1 MAPGTAVCWQP
12 NAYANAIH
20 GIRAGAIRCLP
31 SALLLLLPLFL
42 ALLLVLL
49 PFCPRQPHLQPP
61 TVVATPELL
70 LNTFMD
76 IKRTVLWVVFSLSLL
91 ILWDNWQRHNGN
103 PSMFFPNTTQEVKP
117 AAAGAAGASGASNNA
132 NASAPQSSAPG
143 SPASIVGGDT
153 QAKGEIITITTDVV
167 KVDIDT
173 IGGELRRL
181 ELLKHK
187 DTVDPTTNLVLF
199 NDTPD
204 HTYLADTGLLGG
216 PFPNHKS
223 VFVAQPGVRTLGDG
237 NSVQL
242 VLESEQNGVK
252 LTKTY
257 TFKRGDY
264 NIGLKHTVT
273 NDSGAPIVPSLY
285 LELLRDGNKP
295 GGESHFYRTFTGPT
309 IYTDADKFQKLAFES
324 IGTTKDQ
331 HATKADNG
339 WIALVQHYFV
349 SAIIPPAGVEREI
362 FTRKVADNLYSVGT
376 ILPMG
381 TIAPGA
387 SATMDSALYSG
398 PQESAVLE
406 RTAPGL
412 ELVKDYGWLTII
424 AKPIFWLMTHIHAI
438 VGNWGWTIIL
448 LTMLIK
454 LFFFPLSAAS
464 YRSMAKMKAVAPKM
478 QSIRDRNKGDTQK
491 TNQEM
496 MQLYKTEKINPLG
509 GCLPIVVQ
517 IPVFISLY
525 WVLLASVEMRNAP
538 WLGWIHDLAAPDPF
552 YILPVLMAVSM
563 FIQTRLNPTPPD
575 PIQAKVMMFMPIAFS
590 VMFFFFPSG
599 LVLYWVVNNVLS
611 ITQQYVITK
620 NLKAKTTK

>member
-1 MAPGTAVCWQP
+1 
-12 NAYANAIH
+12 
-20 GIRAGAIRCLP
+20 
-31 SALLLLLPLFL
+31 
-42 ALLLVLL
+42 
-49 PFCPRQPHLQPP
+49 
-61 TVVATPELL
+61 
-70 LNTFMD
+70 MD

-91 ILWDNWQRHNGN
+91 LLWDSWMRHNGH
-103 PSMFFPNTTQEVKP
+103 PSMFFPNASQVVTPV
-117 AAAGAAGASGASNNA
+117 AAGTDTNGAGGGSTPVASAGQQNGLPGASAVAG
-132 NASAPQSSAPG
+132 P
-143 SPASIVGGDT
+143 DT
-153 QAKGEIITITTDVV
+153 QVKGEIITITTDVV

-199 NDTPD
+199 NSTPD
-204 HTYLADTGLLGG
+204 HTYLAESGLLGG
-216 PFPNHKS
+216 PFPTHKS
-223 VFVAQPGVRTLGDG
+223 SFVALPGPRTLGDG

-242 VLESEQNGVK
+242 VLESEQGGVK

-264 NIGLKHTVT
+264 NIDLKHTVT
-273 NDSGAPIVPSLY
+273 NASGAPITPSLY
-285 LELLRDGNKP
+285 LELVRDGNKP

-309 IYTDADKFQKLAFES
+309 IYTDADKFQKLDFEK
-324 IGTTKDQ
+324 IGTNKDQ

-362 FTRKVADNLYSVGT
+362 FTKKVDANLYSVGT

-387 SATMDSALYSG
+387 SATMDAALYSG

-406 RTAPGL
+406 KTAPGL

-478 QSIRDRNKGDTQK
+478 QAIRDRNKGDTQK
-491 TNQEM
+491 TNTEM

-552 YILPVLMAVSM
+552 YILPVLMAISM
-563 FIQTRLNPTPPD
+563 FVQTRLNPTPPD

-611 ITQQYVITK
+611 ITQQYVITR
-620 NLKAKTTK
+620 NLKSGKIK